1 MSESRPE
8 LKQLRRLL
16 RAEAKALTKE
26 LERLTV
32 EQRKRLM
39 AVEKKLESA
48 SDRLLLS
55 DLSAFQSELSSI
67 RRGLGRLALV
77 SQDIQKLKNEWHDW
91 ERHGLYADGEHPL
104 REERQEMIASELR
117 IRGARV
123 PKGMNDQS
131 MVMNAPQPAIGPQ
144 AMQQEEREQRTEG
157 TEQPIL
163 ITLEED
169 QEERANQQALAEQQA
184 TYWDE
189 LVSGLDPRWPDT
201 SQLARLLKAFRMAQ
215 GEQKRLDRQRGVR
228 RYRLTAFE
236 AWG

>member
-8 LKQLRRLL
+8 LKELRRLL
-16 RAEAKALTKE
+16 RAEAKALSKE
-26 LERLTV
+26 LDRLTG
-32 EQRKRLM
+32 EQRKRLV
-39 AVEKKLESA
+39 AVEKKLENA

-55 DLSAFQSELSSI
+55 DLAALQAELSSI

-77 SQDIQKLKNEWHDW
+77 TQDLQKLKNEWHDW

-131 MVMNAPQPAIGPQ
+131 IVMNAPQPTLGPQ
-144 AMQQEEREQRTEG
+144 TMHQRTE
-157 TEQPIL
+157 EPKRESREVSSI
-163 ITLEED
+163 IMIEED
-169 QEERANQQALAEQQA
+169 QEERALQQALAEQRA

-189 LVSGLDPRWPDT
+189 LVSGLDPTWPDT
-201 SQLARLLKAFRMAQ
+201 NQLARLLKAFRMAQ
-215 GEQKRLDRQRGVR
+215 GEQKLLDRQRGVR

-236 AWG
+236 AWH